1 MYHTTSISP
10 FNVIEAAGTAVL
22 TLTEGLEKEEFLA
35 SRLTRAETRRQLRLM
50 SAAALLLSAEI
61 HALMVEIDWDGWR
74 TLDQRLATSDQAA
87 DILLWLAV
95 CALAPDT
102 LMWLRVYRKNQP
114 EWFKEGAMKA
124 DVCYPAISP
133 GTGACP

>member
-1 MYHTTSISP
+1 MLSISP
-10 FNVIEAAGTAVL
+10 FNVIEEAGTAVL

-50 SAAALLLSAEI
+50 SAAARLLSPDI
-61 HALMVEIDWDGWR
+61 HTLLVEIDWDGWR

-87 DILLWLAV
+87 NILLWLAV
-95 CALAPDT
+95 RALVPDT

-114 EWFKEGAMKA
+114 ECFKE
-124 DVCYPAISP
+124 DN
-133 GTGACP
+133 